1 MRDRGFTLVE
11 LMVSIGLMG
20 IVAATICSV
29 FVSGL
34 RTYSR
39 QIELSHV
46 RANLRLANATLT
58 RELRGLDAGDSLGS
72 DISEMLPSSLTY
84 RAARSTYFLC
94 TVPDVAGST
103 LTVWQSP
110 FAGLRQIEPGRDSLL
125 LFAENE
131 VATPLDNVWVPAA
144 VSSVTAGQFCPG
156 GDAGLRLVVD
166 GVSPGALEGLHRGSV
181 VRGFQ
186 NTTLLLYSDAAGR
199 SWVGL
204 REWRPGSGWSIT
216 QPILGPVTRD
226 GLRFEYFAAGGGP
239 ATRPA
244 EIVRISFKIVGVGS
258 QRVAAGVGSHRQ
270 VRDSLVVHVG
280 LRNNPRPW

>member
-1 MRDRGFTLVE
+1 ME
-11 LMVSIGLMG
+11 LLVSIGLMG
-20 IVAATICSV
+20 IVAATIGSV

-46 RANLRLANATLT
+46 RANLRLASATLT
-58 RELRGLDAGDSLGS
+58 KELRGLDAGDSLGS

-94 TVPDVAGST
+94 TVPDVARST

-110 FAGLRQIEPGRDSLL
+110 FAGLRQLEPGRDSLL

-166 GVSPGALEGLHRGSV
+166 GVSQVRWKGYIVAPWYGAFRIRRCSFTLTQQDVRGWGFGNGGLGVAGALRSRSSGL
-181 VRGFQ
+181 
-186 NTTLLLYSDAAGR
+186 
-199 SWVGL
+199 
-204 REWRPGSGWSIT
+204 
-216 QPILGPVTRD
+216 
-226 GLRFEYFAAGGGP
+226 
-239 ATRPA
+239 
-244 EIVRISFKIVGVGS
+244 
-258 QRVAAGVGSHRQ
+258 
-270 VRDSLVVHVG
+270 
-280 LRNNPRPW
+280 